1 MTKKSEYSGQ
11 VIGCDLAPEIQLNL
25 NVRGLSP
32 SATVAINELSN
43 RLIKEGREIFKLGL
57 GQSPFPVPDIIV
69 EALKNNAH
77 KKDYL
82 PVKGLLELREAV
94 AEHHHRVFGIEC
106 TADDVLVGPGSKEL
120 MFIL

>member
-1 MTKKSEYSGQ
+1 MTKRIEYSGQ

-69 EALKNNAH
+69 EALKSNAH
-77 KKDYL
+77 KKD
-82 PVKGLLELREAV
+82 
-94 AEHHHRVFGIEC
+94 
-106 TADDVLVGPGSKEL
+106 
-120 MFIL
+120 